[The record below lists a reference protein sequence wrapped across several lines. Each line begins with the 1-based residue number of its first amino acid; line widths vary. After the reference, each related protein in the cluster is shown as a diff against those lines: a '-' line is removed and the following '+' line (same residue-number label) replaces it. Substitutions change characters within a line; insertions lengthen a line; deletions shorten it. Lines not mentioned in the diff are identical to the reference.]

1 MDFFERQDQA
11 RQGTRKLVVL
21 FVLAVLATVI
31 ALNAI
36 AAGVLYLQSQQ
47 QDRQRGE
54 GQQAARFEP
63 ADLWQPAIYG
73 IVTVATLAVIG
84 GASAYKTAQISGDG
98 GKVATLMGGRKLD
111 PQSTDDDERKLLNV
125 VEEMSIASGVPVPD
139 VYLLDQE
146 DGINAFAAGSSVG
159 EAALGVTRGTVTKLD
174 RDELQGVIAH
184 EFSHILNGDMKLN
197 LRLVGI
203 IFGILVI
210 GLVGYGIFRVAPY
223 LSSGRSNNRRDDKG
237 AGAGIAIALFVVGA
251 AVWLVGS
258 IGVFFGRWIQASVS
272 RQREYLADA
281 SAVQFTRNP
290 LGIRDA
296 LRKIGGTSAKA
307 TVANRHAGEISH
319 MWFGEAFDGLFATH
333 PPLDKRIQ
341 AVDPN
346 WDGTMLKAEH
356 VQPADAARRSAER
369 RAARQQQSGGRQDD
383 FLDIFGT
390 GAAAGLAGGS
400 RPAPPPVRLKANNV
414 TDRVGKLDQAHLDFA
429 TMLVKAIPPEL
440 REAARDAAGARGV
453 IAAML
458 LSDDRSVRTLQDEAL
473 AQKDPLAGDA
483 AEQFVEPLRRLGP
496 PARLP
501 LVDLCLPALRRL
513 DGPTRTKF
521 LQVLDLLI
529 GADDRVEP
537 FEYALYKL
545 VEQHL
550 GPDGNRNKSIRYQT
564 IGDVAEAAGTLLSA
578 LAAAGSNDA
587 AGAAAAYKAGIGR
600 LRQGQIA
607 YSRNFSPPALN
618 AALNR
623 LSQSS
628 PAVKR
633 DLIDAAAATVAADGV
648 VEVEEA
654 ELLRAFG
661 AVLECPLPP
670 FIERAGGR
678 PAAKV

>member
-21 FVLAVLATVI
+21 FVLAVVATVI

-36 AAGVLYLQSQQ
+36 AAAGIYFQSQ
-47 QDRQRGE
+47 QRGE
-54 GQQAARFEP
+54 GERAAQFEP
-63 ADLWQPAIYG
+63 ADLWQPAVYG
-73 IVTVATLAVIG
+73 VVSLATLAVIG

-111 PQSTDDDERKLLNV
+111 PQSTDDNERKLLNV

-197 LRLVGI
+197 LRLVGVV
-203 IFGILVI
+203 FGILVI

-223 LSSGRSNNRRDDKG
+223 LSSGRSNSRRDDKG

-307 TVANRHAGEISH
+307 TVTNRHAGEISH
-319 MWFGEAFDGLFATH
+319 MWFGEAFGGLFATH
-333 PPLDKRIQ
+333 PPLDKRIR

-356 VQPADAARRSAER
+356 VQPAEAARRSAER
-369 RAARQQQSGGRQDD
+369 RANRPQSGVRQND
-383 FLDIFGT
+383 FFDILGAN
-390 GAAAGLAGGS
+390 AAASGLAGGAAAQ
-400 RPAPPPVRLKANNV
+400 PASVRLKANNLA
-414 TDRVGKLDQAHLDFA
+414 DRVGKLDQAHLDFA
-429 TMLVKAIPPEL
+429 TLLVKAIPTEL
-440 REAARDAAGARGV
+440 REAARDAAGARGL

-458 LSDDRSVRTLQDEAL
+458 LSDDKAARTLQDEAL
-473 AQKDPLAGDA
+473 AQKDPLAADA
-483 AEQFVEPLRRLGP
+483 AEAFVGPLRRLGP

-545 VEQHL
+545 VEQHV
-550 GPDGNRNKSIRYQT
+550 GPDGNRNKTVRYQSV
-564 IGDVAEAAGTLLSA
+564 GEVADAAGTLLSA
-578 LAAAGSNDA
+578 LAAAGSDDA

-607 YSRNFSPPALN
+607 YSRQFSPPTLN

-623 LSQSS
+623 LSQAS
-628 PAVKR
+628 PTVKR
-633 DLIDAAAATVAADGV
+633 ELIDAAAATVAADGV
-648 VEVEEA
+648 VTVEEA

-670 FIERAGGR
+670 FIERADGR
-678 PAAKV
+678 QKTKG

>member
-36 AAGVLYLQSQQ
+36 VAGALFLQSQ
-47 QDRQRGE
+47 QRGE
-54 GQQAARFEP
+54 GQQSARFEP
-63 ADLWQPAIYG
+63 RDLWRPAVYG
-73 IVTVATLAVIG
+73 VVTFTTLVVIG

-139 VYLLDQE
+139 VYLLDHE
-146 DGINAFAAGSSVG
+146 NGINAFAAGSSVG

-307 TVANRHAGEISH
+307 TVQNRHAGEISH

-333 PPLDKRIQ
+333 PPLDKRIR

-369 RAARQQQSGGRQDD
+369 RASRPGAAVRQND
-383 FLDIFGT
+383 FLDIFGA
-390 GAAAGLAGGS
+390 GAAAGLAGAAGES
-400 RPAPPPVRLKANNV
+400 RATPPRAPVRLKANHLA
-414 TDRVGKLDQAHLDFA
+414 DRVGKLDQAHLEFA
-429 TMLVKAIPPEL
+429 TLLVRAIPPEL
-440 REAARDAAGARGV
+440 REAARDPAGARGL

-458 LSDDRSVRTLQDEAL
+458 LSQDRAARTLAGRG
-473 AQKDPLAGDA
+473 ADPKRPGG
-483 AEQFVEPLRRLGP
+483 LRRGGAVRRAAAPPRPAGP
-496 PARLP
+496 
-501 LVDLCLPALRRL
+501 
-513 DGPTRTKF
+513 
-521 LQVLDLLI
+521 
-529 GADDRVEP
+529 
-537 FEYALYKL
+537 
-545 VEQHL
+545 
-550 GPDGNRNKSIRYQT
+550 
-564 IGDVAEAAGTLLSA
+564 
-578 LAAAGSNDA
+578 AAAGGLVPAGVAA
-587 AGAAAAYKAGIGR
+587 AGRADANQVPPSPRSADRGRRPGGAVRVRALQARRAARRPGRKPKQAGALPERRGGR
-600 LRQGQIA
+600 GRGG
-607 YSRNFSPPALN
+607 N
-618 AALNR
+618 AAVGTR
-623 LSQSS
+623 
-628 PAVKR
+628 R
-633 DLIDAAAATVAADGV
+633 
-648 VEVEEA
+648 
-654 ELLRAFG
+654 
-661 AVLECPLPP
+661 
-670 FIERAGGR
+670 GR
-678 PAAKV
+678 CA